1 MLENAEEISGT
12 LNQVSDALLNSEDA
26 LIDNLRKLESELQRL
41 AKKYPT
47 AADWAQ
53 RVKQNLI
60 DLEDVAEEMSQNA
73 GSVEQDP
80 AELER
85 LAERVDEIIRLMTKH
100 RKQSEAELMEYQHE
114 LDDKLSSISISD
126 EQLTLL
132 KGKLEKIES
141 QLQQEADKL
150 SELRTKEANRIA
162 PILTSELQQ
171 LGMPDAQMSIPLEKS
186 ERNISGQDRIE
197 ILFTANKGQK
207 PQDISKIASGGELS
221 RLMLSTKAEMASKA
235 QLPAIIFDEIDT
247 GVSGDVAD
255 KMGGK
260 IKELSSSMQV
270 LCITH
275 LPQIASKADQHLFVY
290 KEEQEGRTTTG
301 VRALDK
307 ADRIVEIAKM
317 LSNANPTEAALTH
330 AKNLVNEK

>member
-1 MLENAEEISGT
+1 LETE
-12 LNQVSDALLNSEDA
+12 LL
-26 LIDNLRKLESELQRL
+26 RL
-41 AKKYPT
+41 ANKYPS
-47 AADWAQ
+47 AVDWAQ

-60 DLEDVAEEMSQNA
+60 DLEDVAEEMAQKTT
-73 GSVEQDP
+73 SVEQDP

-100 RKQSEAELMEYQHE
+100 RKQSEAELLQYQVE
-114 LDDKLSSISISD
+114 LSDKLSSISNSD

-132 KGKLEKIES
+132 NGKLEKIES
-141 QLQQEADKL
+141 LLQVEADKL
-150 SELRTKEANRIA
+150 SKLRAKEGKRIA
-162 PILTSELQQ
+162 PILTSELHQ
-171 LGMPDAQMSIPLEKS
+171 LGMPDAQMSIVVDKG
-186 ERNISGQDRIE
+186 ERNISGQDKIE

-207 PQDISKIASGGELS
+207 SQDISKVASGGELS

-260 IKELSSSMQV
+260 IKDLSSSMQV

-290 KEEQEGRTTTG
+290 KEEHEGRTTTG
-301 VRALDK
+301 VRELDK
-307 ADRIVEIAKM
+307 ADRILEIAKM

-330 AKNLVNEK
+330 AKNLVEERSN